1 MFPLGV
7 SKGLEIQTLLILAG
21 RAIARACQWYDYR
34 RAIQLLVLIVLLFVA
49 GGVASLFVRRQWP
62 FIRTHLTMAAGVG
75 TIFVYCLLR
84 AADINHV
91 ELLGPDRSTSAF
103 LWPMEALGLV
113 LMLFGSGKALAS
125 RYSAASFEAGR
136 GQQ

>member
-1 MFPLGV
+1 MFLLGV
-7 SKGLEIQTLLILAG
+7 SKGVEIQTLLIRAG

-34 RAIQLLVLIVLLFVA
+34 RAIQLLVLIVLLFA
-49 GGVASLFVRRQWP
+49 TGAIAFGFVRRHWA
-62 FIRTHLTMAAGVG
+62 FIRTHLTIAAGLG
-75 TIFVYCLLR
+75 TIFFYCALR

-103 LWPMEALGLV
+103 LWPMEAFGLV

-125 RYSAASFEAGR
+125 RYSAPSFEAGR